1 MGAFGLQVW
10 LHFITVLPI
19 YMHVLEVQY
28 IVQTDHVNV
37 HTMQQLLNVYCFRSV
52 KNVLLF

>member
-19 YMHVLEVQY
+19 YMYMRVLEVQY

-37 HTMQQLLNVYCFRSV
+37 HTMQQ
-52 KNVLLF
+52 